1 MSAGGHALGVRHPRM
16 FSYPLPVS
24 ETCLAAESE
33 PPAKVRFDGVVA
45 IDGPSGTGK
54 STVARTLARRLA
66 ARYLDTG
73 AMYRAATLAVLRAG
87 VDPAD
92 APAVVEVVRRV
103 GIDVATNPDQPVVRL
118 DGERVDGEIR
128 SAAVTA
134 AVSAV
139 SAISGVR
146 TRLVARQRELI
157 SGGSASGLSGISGIV
172 VEGRDIGSVVWPQA
186 DVKVFLTATSAE
198 RARRR
203 AGELPGLDVDSVEA
217 DLSRRDSLDS
227 SRSDSPLQIANGAVE
242 LDTTGIGVDGVVD
255 RVVELLHARRHEV

>member
-1 MSAGGHALGVRHPRM
+1 
-16 FSYPLPVS
+16 VS
-24 ETCLAAESE
+24 EICLAAESE
-33 PPAKVRFDGVVA
+33 PPARSRFEGVVA

-54 STVARTLARRLA
+54 STVARALARRLA

-92 APAVVEVVRRV
+92 PEAVVEVVRRV
-103 GIDVATNPDQPVVRL
+103 AIDVSTSPDQPVVRL

-128 SAAVTA
+128 SAPVTA

-139 SAISGVR
+139 SAVYGVR

-186 DVKVFLTATSAE
+186 AVKVFLTASSAE

-203 AGELPGLDVDSVEA
+203 AGELTGVDVDSVEA

-227 SRSDSPLQIANGAVE
+227 SRSDSPLPIANGAVE
-242 LDTTGIGVDGVVD
+242 LDTTGIGVDGVVE
-255 RVVELLHARRHEV
+255 RVVELIHPRSHEG

>member
-1 MSAGGHALGVRHPRM
+1 MDHPAPESPRWRARSRVDSRRGISTRARCTGPPRWPFCGPGWIPPTLRRSSKSYGGWR
-16 FSYPLPVS
+16 
-24 ETCLAAESE
+24 
-33 PPAKVRFDGVVA
+33 
-45 IDGPSGTGK
+45 
-54 STVARTLARRLA
+54 
-66 ARYLDTG
+66 
-73 AMYRAATLAVLRAG
+73 
-87 VDPAD
+87 
-92 APAVVEVVRRV
+92 
-103 GIDVATNPDQPVVRL
+103 IDVATSPDQPVVRL

-128 SAAVTA
+128 SAPVTA

-203 AGELPGLDVDSVEA
+203 AGELPGIDVDSVEA

-255 RVVELLHARRHEV
+255 RVVELMHARRHED

>member
-1 MSAGGHALGVRHPRM
+1 MSPGGVGARHPRAL
-16 FSYPLPVS
+16 SYPLPVS
-24 ETCLAAESE
+24 EICLAAESE
-33 PPAKVRFDGVVA
+33 PPARSRFEGVVA
-45 IDGPSGTGK
+45 IDGPSGTAK
-54 STVARTLARRLA
+54 PTVARALARRHA

-73 AMYRAATLAVLRAG
+73 ARYRAATLAVLRAG

-92 APAVVEVVRRV
+92 PEAVVEVVRRV
-103 GIDVATNPDQPVVRL
+103 AIDVATNPDQPVVRL
-118 DGERVDGEIR
+118 DGARVDGEIR
-128 SAAVTA
+128 SAPVTA

-139 SAISGVR
+139 SAVSGVR

-186 DVKVFLTATSAE
+186 AVKVFLTASSAE

-203 AGELPGLDVDSVEA
+203 AGELTGVDVDSVEA

-227 SRSDSPLQIANGAVE
+227 SRSDSPLQVADGAVE
-242 LDTTGIGVDGVVD
+242 LDTTGIGVDRVVE
-255 RVVELLHARRHEV
+255 RVVELIHARRHDG

>member
-1 MSAGGHALGVRHPRM
+1 ML
-16 FSYPLPVS
+16 SYPLPVS

-33 PPAKVRFDGVVA
+33 PPARVRFEGVVA

-54 STVARTLARRLA
+54 STVARA
-66 ARYLDTG
+66 
-73 AMYRAATLAVLRAG
+73 LAVDSRRGISTRARCTG
-87 VDPAD
+87 PPPWPFCGPGGTAD

-203 AGELPGLDVDSVEA
+203 AGELPGIDVDSVEA

-255 RVVELLHARRHEV
+255 RVVELMHARRHED